1 MSSYTWI
8 CLIVAFLQLRS
19 PPVLPA
25 LHQLP
30 YKIPKADGTVGD
42 FADNLKKIE
51 GYGAKNKSSEADLL
65 FQFFRFYAHEFDYD
79 KHVLSVRG
87 GKLMTKAEK
96 KWNYALN
103 NQLCVEE
110 PFNVSRN
117 LGNTADEYSFR
128 GLHLELRRA
137 FDLISQAKLEEA
149 CEQFVFPKEEERVWS
164 RPAPQPRPVLL
175 RSSSQ
180 SHSGRGGRGNHR
192 GGRHN
197 NNNNYRGGGNG
208 GGNGNSNRRSS
219 SSVPAYDA
227 NMFMQPV
234 NMAQD
239 MMWYQSPQIQFQYA
253 QQDLMTQMAY
263 QESLR
268 QFYAQSP
275 AFAMHQNMGQQRVS
289 TSSSSGQQS
298 TDRSRTNSFDT
309 APTSAPLR
317 PDLYAVYSM
326 SLGHGFYPPSNTGYG
341 TYPSSPIAG
350 AGSSPD
356 FRRSLQRSGAG
367 SDAGGQTSS
376 SAMRSQS
383 QPASRSVSA
392 AQLPG
397 MYPLGIQQVQ
407 PPFLVNKG
415 SNGTHIPSFISD
427 DMDFDETPKASAD
440 SPASEDNKSQ
450 SFFPPRSASP
460 VKSNNTG
467 VAASGNIAFGDITSH
482 ATNTSSSGRPPV
494 EQTSQATLDKRT
506 RKSSRSPSPLG
517 HSRAFSV
524 GTASASAPLPSAPFS
539 GSQSRTM
546 NRPLVVNGS
555 GLKPAVTS
563 ENSNVHTAEP
573 FTSHEASLPMMM
585 NGLNIQTPY
594 FTQKSQATVNGS
606 QDTVKPDVQAKG
618 QRNGNQPTPVSG
630 PRTGPRPVTED
641 ASFRDRIAM
650 MNGPYYAAVAG
661 QRHDSANGEKL
672 AQVSTQQRLA
682 NRQQQGG
689 IIAPLDLAGTESKPK
704 GLDMAHL
711 SPVLETRTPSPAK
724 NRSAVESFKLNGK
737 KLGDRR
743 DETKT
748 DGHQLPKGQKGQTS
762 GAPFSTTPRG
772 NGHIRAAKSEGDGGW
787 QKAGKGKKKSQV
799 QPTLAEQPPKYGS
812 ERKGG

>member
-1 MSSYTWI
+1 M
-8 CLIVAFLQLRS
+8 IVAFLQLRS

-79 KHVLSVRG
+79 KHVLSVRW

-164 RPAPQPRPVLL
+164 RPVAPSRPVLL

-197 NNNNYRGGGNG
+197 NNSNNNNNNYRGGGNG
-208 GGNGNSNRRSS
+208 GGGNSNRRSS

-239 MMWYQSPQIQFQYA
+239 VMWYQSPQFQFQYA

-263 QESLR
+263 QESIR
-268 QFYAQSP
+268 QFYVQSP
-275 AFAMHQNMGQQRVS
+275 AFAMHQNMNQQRVS

-350 AGSSPD
+350 SGSSQD
-356 FRRSLQRSGAG
+356 FRRPLQRSGVG

-376 SAMRSQS
+376 SSMRSQS
-383 QPASRSVSA
+383 QPASRSASS

-397 MYPLGIQQVQ
+397 MYPLGIQQTQ
-407 PPFLVNKG
+407 PPFLVNKNA
-415 SNGTHIPSFISD
+415 NGTHIPSFISD
-427 DMDFDETPKASAD
+427 DMDFEETPKPATD
-440 SPASEDNKSQ
+440 SPASDDSKSQ

-460 VKSNNTG
+460 IKSNSSG
-467 VAASGNIAFGDITSH
+467 VTTPGNIAFGDITSH
-482 ATNTSSSGRPPV
+482 ATNAASSRRLSGEPASQIML
-494 EQTSQATLDKRT
+494 EKQTGKL
-506 RKSSRSPSPLG
+506 SRSPSPLG
-517 HSRAFSV
+517 HGRAFSV
-524 GTASASAPLPSAPFS
+524 GTASAPLPSAPFS
-539 GSQSRTM
+539 GSQSRPMT
-546 NRPLVVNGS
+546 RPLVVNGS
-555 GLKPAVTS
+555 GLKPSATS
-563 ENSNVHTAEP
+563 ENVNMHLVENFA
-573 FTSHEASLPMMM
+573 SHETSLPMMM

-594 FTQKSQATVNGS
+594 LAQQPQLVNGI
-606 QDTVKPDVQAKG
+606 QDAASLDIQSKA
-618 QRNGNQPTPVSG
+618 QRNGNHAAAVPVARVGQRPTA
-630 PRTGPRPVTED
+630 ED

-650 MNGPYYAAVAG
+650 MNAPFYATVAG
-661 QRHDSANGEKL
+661 QRPDMSGGDKAS
-672 AQVSTQQRLA
+672 QPTTQQRLA
-682 NRQQQGG
+682 NRQHQSG
-689 IIAPLDLAGTESKPK
+689 IIAPLDLAGTDGKPK

-724 NRSAVESFKLNGK
+724 NRATAESFKLNGK
-737 KLGDRR
+737 KHGDRR
-743 DETKT
+743 DDNKT
-748 DGHQLPKGQKGQTS
+748 EGSQSAKASAHKSSAS
-762 GAPFSTTPRG
+762 GAHHSTPPRG
-772 NGHIRAAKSEGDGGW
+772 NGHIRSAKSEGDGGW
-787 QKAGKGKKKSQV
+787 QKAGKGKKKGQA
-799 QPTLAEQPPKYGS
+799 QPGTAEQLPKHVS